1 MKIFKKIVLIF
12 MITTALILIG
22 GYVYLNQRFSP
33 PENYL
38 SVSGEVRDVSVRWIH
53 DGENSYSAL
62 LVPVKITGIDRTF
75 FMQLDSGSPVTVF
88 YKTSLQSIHE
98 NSDKV
103 GWKITDPMRVALTFT
118 IKDLRITS
126 DNFKLID
133 YGNKISLND
142 PDTVNIIGTI
152 GTDLLEK
159 RIIILDFRNNLCSFM
174 EAVDEVGF
182 SAFKFRK
189 RRILLP
195 AKLGDQNI
203 QLLYDSGSSGYGL
216 ITDKASW
223 DRFRIPKGKI
233 KTEKGNSWGKELQVI
248 SAPADEKIKI
258 VGNDFTLKE
267 ITHITGMSKIQ
278 ILLMQSSGMNGMTGN
293 SLFLNSKMTLDCRNE
308 KFRIEQYNRTRL

>member
-1 MKIFKKIVLIF
+1 

-22 GYVYLNQRFSP
+22 GYVYLKQRFSP
-33 PENYL
+33 PGNYL

-88 YKTSLQSIHE
+88 YKTSLQSIYG
-98 NSDKV
+98 NSAKV
-103 GWKITDPMRVALTFT
+103 GWKIMDPIRVALTFT

-126 DNFKLID
+126 DHFKLID
-133 YGNKISLND
+133 YGNKIGLND

-182 SAFKFRK
+182 SAFKFSK
-189 RRILLP
+189 RRVLLP

-216 ITDKASW
+216 ITDKATW

-258 VGNDFTLKE
+258 AGNDFTLKE

-308 KFRIEQYNRTRL
+308 KFRIEQYNNTRP